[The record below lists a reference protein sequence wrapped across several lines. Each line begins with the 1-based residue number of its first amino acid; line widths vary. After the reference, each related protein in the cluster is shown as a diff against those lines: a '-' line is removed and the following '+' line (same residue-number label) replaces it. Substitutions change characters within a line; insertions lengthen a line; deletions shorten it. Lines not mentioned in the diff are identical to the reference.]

1 MKTSKAIVTCLMA
14 LSILAVQDICAQDTK
29 EREATDVA
37 QRGWYVGVEG
47 GVPFGVNTL
56 NSFGADKTRAGYAVG
71 LFGGY
76 RFSSVISAELS
87 AKLGEANLSARECC
101 AASDYWL
108 GVDGITYH
116 APVAGM
122 VGADYS
128 DLKSVVSLQQYGAR
142 LNVNLLGFFN
152 RTKQSPWRLELTPM
166 LSAVSTKAELKTIAD
181 CKSIYNDKSRW
192 HLGAGGNVQVSY
204 AVTDH
209 LNIGLYSGITYLT
222 GKGMDGVTKHVH
234 DANYLW
240 ESGLRIGW
248 SFGKKQKKAPAV
260 PDAAPE
266 PAPQVVETPAK
277 PEPIVVEPEPEPK
290 REIYVPDV
298 KELTFPEIYFE
309 FNKSA
314 IRASET
320 EKVQAIY
327 DALQA
332 NPDVKVLVT
341 GWCSNSGSR
350 KVNDAL
356 SLRRAKA
363 VKDRL
368 VKMGIDESRIE
379 VSGKGIDYNELIA
392 KKARR
397 VVVTDRKEGQK

>member
-14 LSILAVQDICAQDTK
+14 LSMLAVQDVCAQDTK
-29 EREATDVA
+29 EREATDVS

-56 NSFGADKTRAGYAVG
+56 SSFGSDKTRAGYAAG

-87 AKLGEANLSARECC
+87 AKLGKTNLSGRECC
-101 AASDYWL
+101 VASDYWL
-108 GVDGITYH
+108 GVDGLTYH

-122 VGADYS
+122 LGADYS

-152 RTKQSPWRLELTPM
+152 RTKQSRWRLELSPM
-166 LSAVSTKAELKTIAD
+166 LSAVSTKAELQTISD
-181 CKSIYNDKSRW
+181 GKSIYNDKSRW

-248 SFGKKQKKAPAV
+248 SFGKKQKKAPVV

-266 PAPQVVETPAK
+266 PAPQVVEKPAK

-290 REIYVPDV
+290 REIYVPEV
-298 KELTFPEIYFE
+298 KELTFPEIYFD

-332 NPDVKVLVT
+332 NPDVEVLVT

-379 VSGKGIDYNELIA
+379 VSGNGIDYNEPNA
-392 KKARR
+392 TKARR

>member
-1 MKTSKAIVTCLMA
+1 MNTSKAIVMGVLLFCV
-14 LSILAVQDICAQDTK
+14 SAVQNVAAQDNK
-29 EREATDVA
+29 ERETTDVA
-37 QRGWYVGVEG
+37 QSGWYVGIEG
-47 GVPFGVNTL
+47 GVPFGVNIL
-56 NSFGADKTRAGYAVG
+56 SSFGADKTRAGYAAG

-76 RFSSVISAELS
+76 RFNSVLSAELS
-87 AKLGEANLSARECC
+87 AKFGKANLSSRECC
-101 AASDYWL
+101 VESNYWL
-108 GVDGITYH
+108 GADGLTYH
-116 APVAGM
+116 APVAGLL
-122 VGADYS
+122 GADYAN
-128 DLKSVVSLQQYGAR
+128 LKSAVSLQQYGAR

-152 RTKQSPWRLELTPM
+152 RTKQSRWRLELSPM
-166 LSAVSTKAELKTIAD
+166 LSAVATKAELQTIAD
-181 CKSIYNDKSRW
+181 CKSILNDKTRW

-209 LNIGLYSGITYLT
+209 LNLGIYSGVTYLT

-248 SFGKKQKKAPAV
+248 SFGKKQKKAPVV
-260 PDAAPE
+260 PDVAPE
-266 PAPQVVETPAK
+266 PAPQVEETPA
-277 PEPIVVEPEPEPK
+277 EPKTIVVEPEPEPK
-290 REIYVPDV
+290 REIYVPEV
-298 KELTFPEIYFE
+298 KELAFPEIYFD
-309 FNKSA
+309 FNKSS

-379 VSGKGIDYNELIA
+379 VSGNGIDYNEPIA